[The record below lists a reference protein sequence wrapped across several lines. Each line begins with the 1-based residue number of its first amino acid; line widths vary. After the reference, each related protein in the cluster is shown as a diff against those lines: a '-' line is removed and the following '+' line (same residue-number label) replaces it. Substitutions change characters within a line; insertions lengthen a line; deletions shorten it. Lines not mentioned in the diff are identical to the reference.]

1 MTQCPEDVQL
11 DAYCDGELPADERAQ
26 IERHLAICPPC
37 AAQVEE
43 IRSISRAFA
52 ASPAP
57 RLSQIGLHRLHA
69 RLDLLVD
76 RGFIRLARVLTGL
89 AASILLFG
97 TAWLVT
103 HSRATAPTPKP
114 VDYSMI
120 DFDWEEQAAPATE
133 PTPADWI
140 VAQLGR

>member
-1 MTQCPEDVQL
+1 MTECPIDSQL
-11 DAYCDGELPADERAQ
+11 DAYCDGEVAPDERAR
-26 IERHLAICPPC
+26 IERHLENCSACS
-37 AAQVEE
+37 ARVDE
-43 IRSISRAFA
+43 IQAMSRAFA
-52 ASPAP
+52 EATPP
-57 RLSQIGLHRLHA
+57 RLSQISLHRLHA
-69 RLDLLVD
+69 RLDVLVD

-97 TAWLVT
+97 TAWLVS
-103 HSRATAPTPKP
+103 HSTAPVPTAKS

-120 DFDWEEQAAPATE
+120 DLDEQPAQASE

>member
-1 MTQCPEDVQL
+1 MTQCPLDSQL
-11 DAYCDGELPADERAQ
+11 DAYCDGELPSDQRAE
-26 IERHLAICPPC
+26 IERHLETC
-37 AAQVEE
+37 AACTAQIEQ
-43 IRSISRAFA
+43 IHGLSRAFA
-52 ASPAP
+52 ESTPP

-76 RGFIRLARVLTGL
+76 RGFIRLARVLSGV
-89 AASILLFG
+89 AASVLLFG

-103 HSRATAPTPKP
+103 HSRTPTPAPKP
-114 VDYSMI
+114 VDYSLM
-120 DFDWEEQAAPATE
+120 DWEEQSAPVAE